1 MALDYDLDLD
11 VYLETRTKHSSLYKW
26 CLKERHKNGEELSR
40 DWIPWNWGVY
50 FKATSFG
57 IRRSVESIGNIRFE
71 GEDIEPL
78 VFSKRDAIVGKL
90 VVEKY
95 SADDFFTPTISFLGS
110 ARTVDEVELRIEPI
124 DDEAEEICTV
134 WGTASYNVEDWRA
147 GWSGDQ
153 LAVILY
159 FSRDKFHSLFDL
171 ISRNQIDGLSL
182 RLKDV
187 QGFYS
192 EWTPDIFTR
201 HISVLANFQDQGLK
215 VEEEW
220 AKRIPTLGKV
230 GEASLSVFRSIDA
243 KTGLRKEVVEVD
255 LADDS
260 DKDEDAPVEVVG
272 ASAEEL
278 RHRFYER
285 SLQRISK
292 LLGLLIVIE
301 ILRAIF

>member
-11 VYLETRTKHSSLYKW
+11 VYLETQTKHSSLYKW
-26 CLKERHKNGEELSR
+26 CLKERRKNGEELSR
-40 DWIPWNWGVY
+40 DWIPWKWGVY

-78 VFSKRDAIVGKL
+78 VFSKRDSIVGKL
-90 VVEKY
+90 ILEKY
-95 SADDFFTPTISFLGS
+95 STDESFTPTISFFGS
-110 ARTVDEVELRIEPI
+110 SRTVEEVALRIEPI
-124 DDEAEEICTV
+124 DDEAKETCTV
-134 WGTASYNVEDWRA
+134 WGTASYNVEDWRT

-159 FSRDKFHSLFDL
+159 FSRDKFQSLFDL
-171 ISRNQIDGLSL
+171 ISHNQIDGLSL

-187 QGFYS
+187 QGFYA
-192 EWTPDIFTR
+192 EWTPDVSTGYIT
-201 HISVLANFQDQGLK
+201 VLANLQDQGLK
-215 VEEEW
+215 VKEDW

-243 KTGLRKEVVEVD
+243 KAGLRKEVVEAD

-260 DKDEDAPVEVVG
+260 DNEEDAPVELAG
-272 ASAEEL
+272 ASPEEL
-278 RHRFYER
+278 RHGFYER
-285 SLQRISK
+285 ALQRISK